1 MEWETNMISNKW
13 DLLLRLGGCA
23 LIPIAFIIIASL
35 YAYRFNAR
43 KAPDDPS
50 KRDYSPYAP
59 WIIPISL
66 PLLLIFDVIVFVLSS
81 LTFGVFLVLF
91 PFALILFRRPFIFI
105 WIGKQAL
112 KIGNYMLKVNTELL
126 KMVGLHPN
134 FTRYSV

>member
-1 MEWETNMISNKW
+1 M
-13 DLLLRLGGCA
+13 
-23 LIPIAFIIIASL
+23 IPIVFIIAASL
-35 YAYRFNAR
+35 YAYQVNAR
-43 KAPDDPS
+43 KAPGDPS
-50 KRDYSPYAP
+50 KRDYSAYAP
-59 WIIPISL
+59 WITPISL

-81 LTFGVFLVLF
+81 LAFSVFLVLF

-126 KMVGLHPN
+126 RMAGLHPN